1 MTGIYTYRQDTT
13 KVKIPPENLPGVQE
27 TGGLR
32 INRVAPLPIEPIPSR
47 DSLRVQDTT
56 EQEPVA
62 AVEAQQP
69 TAAQIRRWQ
78 QRQTEQN
85 LMVSGSPTMQRRNE
99 VQLVDSDM
107 AVDKDLILP
116 VRQLNRENTTWL
128 SFLLLFV
135 LLILA
140 TIKAG
145 WSKYIQNLFQS
156 LVNYSTAERMFRERN
171 YSFSHGAFRLDVVFY
186 LVFSVFLF
194 QLINF
199 FGLDFTAGG
208 YTLYIFCLAGTFVYF
223 LGKKLLY
230 KYTGFLFENTN
241 ETSEFL
247 FNLDNTNRV
256 AGMVLIPVVAL
267 LAFSPFSSLKIPV
280 IIGILIVTAIYFLL
294 IFRGVV
300 ILFRKQ
306 FSILYLFLYFCTL
319 EFLPLV
325 LVYKLV
331 LI

>member
-1 MTGIYTYRQDTT
+1 MNGINTIMQG
-13 KVKIPPENLPGVQE
+13 I
-27 TGGLR
+27 
-32 INRVAPLPIEPIPSR
+32 VAEGQP
-47 DSLRVQDTT
+47 
-56 EQEPVA
+56 
-62 AVEAQQP
+62 QQP
-69 TAAQIRRWQ
+69 TTAKVLLWQ
-78 QRQTEQN
+78 PWQTEQV
-85 LMVSGSPTMQRRNE
+85 LPATDAATPQSRNE
-99 VQLVDSDM
+99 LQLVNPDTSIN
-107 AVDKDLILP
+107 KDLVLP
-116 VRQLNRENTTWL
+116 VQHLNSDNTTWL

-135 LLILA
+135 LLIFA
-140 TIKAG
+140 TVKAG

-156 LVNYSTAERMFRERN
+156 IVNYSTAERMFRERN

-199 FGLDFTAGG
+199 FRLDFTAGG

-223 LGKKLLY
+223 LAKKLLY

-247 FNLDNTNRV
+247 FNLNNTNRV
-256 AGMVLIPVVAL
+256 TGMVLIPVVAL

-280 IIGILIVTAIYFLL
+280 IIGILIVAAIYFLL
-294 IFRGVV
+294 VFRGVM
-300 ILFRKQ
+300 ILLRKQ

-325 LVYKLV
+325 LVYKLLFDLV
-331 LI
+331 GKFN

>member
-1 MTGIYTYRQDTT
+1 MQGI
-13 KVKIPPENLPGVQE
+13 
-27 TGGLR
+27 
-32 INRVAPLPIEPIPSR
+32 VAEGQP
-47 DSLRVQDTT
+47 
-56 EQEPVA
+56 
-62 AVEAQQP
+62 QQP
-69 TAAQIRRWQ
+69 TTAKVLLWQ
-78 QRQTEQN
+78 PWQTEQV
-85 LMVSGSPTMQRRNE
+85 LPATDDATPQSRNE
-99 VQLVDSDM
+99 LQLVNPDTSIN
-107 AVDKDLILP
+107 KDLVLP
-116 VRQLNRENTTWL
+116 VQHLNSDNTTWL

-135 LLILA
+135 LLIFA
-140 TIKAG
+140 TVKAG

-156 LVNYSTAERMFRERN
+156 IVNYSTAERMFRERN

-199 FGLDFTAGG
+199 FRLDFTAGG

-223 LGKKLLY
+223 LAKKLLY

-247 FNLDNTNRV
+247 FNLNNTNRV
-256 AGMVLIPVVAL
+256 TGMVLIPVVAL

-280 IIGILIVTAIYFLL
+280 IIGILIVAAIYFLL
-294 IFRGVV
+294 VFRGVV
-300 ILFRKQ
+300 ILLRKQ

-325 LVYKLV
+325 LVYKLLFDLV
-331 LI
+331 GKFN

>member
-1 MTGIYTYRQDTT
+1 MQGI
-13 KVKIPPENLPGVQE
+13 
-27 TGGLR
+27 
-32 INRVAPLPIEPIPSR
+32 VAEGQP
-47 DSLRVQDTT
+47 
-56 EQEPVA
+56 
-62 AVEAQQP
+62 QQP
-69 TAAQIRRWQ
+69 TTAKVLLWQ
-78 QRQTEQN
+78 PWQTEQV
-85 LMVSGSPTMQRRNE
+85 LPATDAATPQRWNE
-99 VQLVDSDM
+99 LQLVNPDTSIN
-107 AVDKDLILP
+107 KDLVLP
-116 VRQLNRENTTWL
+116 VQHLNSDNTTWL

-135 LLILA
+135 LLIFA
-140 TIKAG
+140 TVKAG

-156 LVNYSTAERMFRERN
+156 IVNYSTAERMFRERN

-199 FGLDFTAGG
+199 FRLDFTAGG

-223 LGKKLLY
+223 LAKKLLY

-247 FNLDNTNRV
+247 FNLNNTNRV
-256 AGMVLIPVVAL
+256 TGMVLIPVVAL

-280 IIGILIVTAIYFLL
+280 IIGILIVAAIYFLL
-294 IFRGVV
+294 VFRGVV
-300 ILFRKQ
+300 ILLRKQ

-325 LVYKLV
+325 LVYKLLFDLV
-331 LI
+331 GKFN

>member
-1 MTGIYTYRQDTT
+1 MNGINTIMQG
-13 KVKIPPENLPGVQE
+13 I
-27 TGGLR
+27 
-32 INRVAPLPIEPIPSR
+32 VAEGQP
-47 DSLRVQDTT
+47 
-56 EQEPVA
+56 
-62 AVEAQQP
+62 QQP
-69 TAAQIRRWQ
+69 TTAKVLLWQ
-78 QRQTEQN
+78 PWQTEQV
-85 LMVSGSPTMQRRNE
+85 LPATDDATPQSRNE
-99 VQLVDSDM
+99 LQLVNPDTSIN
-107 AVDKDLILP
+107 KDLVLP
-116 VRQLNRENTTWL
+116 VQHLNSDNTTWL

-135 LLILA
+135 LLIFA
-140 TIKAG
+140 TVKAG

-156 LVNYSTAERMFRERN
+156 IVNYSTAERMFRERN

-199 FGLDFTAGG
+199 FRLDFTAGG

-223 LGKKLLY
+223 LAKKLLY

-247 FNLDNTNRV
+247 FNLNNTNRV
-256 AGMVLIPVVAL
+256 TGMVLIPVVAL

-280 IIGILIVTAIYFLL
+280 IIGILIVAAIYFLL
-294 IFRGVV
+294 VFRGVV
-300 ILFRKQ
+300 ILLRKQ

-325 LVYKLV
+325 LVYKLLFDLV
-331 LI
+331 GKFN

>member
-1 MTGIYTYRQDTT
+1 MQGI
-13 KVKIPPENLPGVQE
+13 
-27 TGGLR
+27 
-32 INRVAPLPIEPIPSR
+32 VAEGQS
-47 DSLRVQDTT
+47 
-56 EQEPVA
+56 
-62 AVEAQQP
+62 QQP
-69 TAAQIRRWQ
+69 TTAQVFLWQPWQAEQVLPATDAATPQRW
-78 QRQTEQN
+78 
-85 LMVSGSPTMQRRNE
+85 NE
-99 VQLVDSDM
+99 LQLVNPDTSIN
-107 AVDKDLILP
+107 KDLVLP
-116 VRQLNRENTTWL
+116 VQHLNSDNTTWL

-135 LLILA
+135 LLIFA
-140 TIKAG
+140 TVKAG

-156 LVNYSTAERMFRERN
+156 IVNYSTAERMFRERN

-199 FGLDFTAGG
+199 FRLDFTAGG

-230 KYTGFLFENTN
+230 KYMGFLFENTS

-247 FNLDNTNRV
+247 FNLNNTNRV

-280 IIGILIVTAIYFLL
+280 IIGILIVAAIYFLL
-294 IFRGVV
+294 VFRGVM
-300 ILFRKQ
+300 ILLRKQ

-325 LVYKLV
+325 LVYKLLFDLV
-331 LI
+331 GKFN

>member
-1 MTGIYTYRQDTT
+1 MQGI
-13 KVKIPPENLPGVQE
+13 
-27 TGGLR
+27 
-32 INRVAPLPIEPIPSR
+32 VAEGQP
-47 DSLRVQDTT
+47 
-56 EQEPVA
+56 
-62 AVEAQQP
+62 QQP
-69 TAAQIRRWQ
+69 TTAKVLLWQ
-78 QRQTEQN
+78 PWQTEQV
-85 LMVSGSPTMQRRNE
+85 LPATDDATPQSRNE
-99 VQLVDSDM
+99 LQLVNPDTSIN
-107 AVDKDLILP
+107 KDLVLP
-116 VRQLNRENTTWL
+116 VQHLNSDNTTWL

-135 LLILA
+135 LLIFA
-140 TIKAG
+140 TVKAG

-156 LVNYSTAERMFRERN
+156 IVNYSTAERMFRERN

-199 FGLDFTAGG
+199 FRLDFTAGG

-223 LGKKLLY
+223 LAKKLLY

-247 FNLDNTNRV
+247 FNLNNTNRV
-256 AGMVLIPVVAL
+256 TGMVLIPVVAS

-280 IIGILIVTAIYFLL
+280 IIGILIVAAIYFLL
-294 IFRGVV
+294 VFRGVV
-300 ILFRKQ
+300 ILLRKQ

-325 LVYKLV
+325 LVYKLLFDLV
-331 LI
+331 GKFN

>member
-1 MTGIYTYRQDTT
+1 MNGINTIMQG
-13 KVKIPPENLPGVQE
+13 I
-27 TGGLR
+27 
-32 INRVAPLPIEPIPSR
+32 VAEGQS
-47 DSLRVQDTT
+47 
-56 EQEPVA
+56 
-62 AVEAQQP
+62 QQP
-69 TAAQIRRWQ
+69 TTAQVFLWQPWQAEQVLPATDAATPQRW
-78 QRQTEQN
+78 
-85 LMVSGSPTMQRRNE
+85 NE
-99 VQLVDSDM
+99 LQLVNPDTSIN
-107 AVDKDLILP
+107 KDLVLP
-116 VRQLNRENTTWL
+116 VQHLNSDNTTWL

-135 LLILA
+135 LLIFA
-140 TIKAG
+140 TVKAG

-156 LVNYSTAERMFRERN
+156 IVNYSTAERMFRERN

-199 FGLDFTAGG
+199 FRLDFTAGG

-230 KYTGFLFENTN
+230 KYMGFLFENTS

-247 FNLDNTNRV
+247 FNLNNTNRV

-280 IIGILIVTAIYFLL
+280 IIGILIVAAIYFLL
-294 IFRGVV
+294 VFRGVM
-300 ILFRKQ
+300 ILLRKQ

-325 LVYKLV
+325 LVYKLLFDLV
-331 LI
+331 GKFN

>member
-1 MTGIYTYRQDTT
+1 MQGI
-13 KVKIPPENLPGVQE
+13 
-27 TGGLR
+27 
-32 INRVAPLPIEPIPSR
+32 VAEGQS
-47 DSLRVQDTT
+47 
-56 EQEPVA
+56 
-62 AVEAQQP
+62 QQP
-69 TAAQIRRWQ
+69 TTAKVLLWQ
-78 QRQTEQN
+78 PWQTEQV
-85 LMVSGSPTMQRRNE
+85 LPATDAATPQSRNE
-99 VQLVDSDM
+99 LQLVNPDTSIN
-107 AVDKDLILP
+107 KDLVLP
-116 VRQLNRENTTWL
+116 VQHLNSDNTTWL

-135 LLILA
+135 LLIFA
-140 TIKAG
+140 TVKAG

-156 LVNYSTAERMFRERN
+156 IVNYSTAERMFRERN

-199 FGLDFTAGG
+199 FRLDFTAGG

-223 LGKKLLY
+223 LAKKLLY

-247 FNLDNTNRV
+247 FNLNNTNRV
-256 AGMVLIPVVAL
+256 TGMVLIPVVAL

-280 IIGILIVTAIYFLL
+280 IIGILIVAAIYFLL
-294 IFRGVV
+294 VFRGVV
-300 ILFRKQ
+300 ILLRKQ

-325 LVYKLV
+325 LVYKLLFDLV
-331 LI
+331 GKFN